1 MQPGEVSALLPNN
14 VPMLSRHCQPLSE
27 PDSNPRKRLGR
38 KQGRGT
44 QAESWCSLVDVTK
57 VELYAWRQ
65 GQSPA
70 SRTGRERRLC
80 MCFAGSKNQ
89 ILQGGVSAEGRG
101 TGGER
106 LRNRGPGQKP
116 CTSTAAPSK
125 CRFEGDSRHLTSDQ
139 RGDLSL
145 TPRPQP
151 PAPAFSSQALCRNSA
166 SSFDDEHRGDDF
178 GPRKA
183 GKGDTGCVFSIS
195 WMNLAVMIWQLRW
208 NAIRSGYFETPA
220 EYP

>member
-1 MQPGEVSALLPNN
+1 MSALLPNN
-14 VPMLSRHCQPLSE
+14 VPTLSRHCQPLSE

-57 VELYAWRQ
+57 VELYVWRQ

-89 ILQGGVSAEGRG
+89 ILQGGVSPEGRG

-145 TPRPQP
+145 TPRPRP
-151 PAPAFSSQALCRNSA
+151 LPSLHKPCVGTALPRLMMSIEETTSDPERLAKGTRDVSSALV
-166 SSFDDEHRGDDF
+166 G
-178 GPRKA
+178 
-183 GKGDTGCVFSIS
+183 
-195 WMNLAVMIWQLRW
+195 
-208 NAIRSGYFETPA
+208 
-220 EYP
+220 